1 MKNINFWYLRLDI
14 MWMRDDDDKDK
25 EVETI
30 NIDKPY
36 VYSMHGQYG
45 DEVIKA
51 VEKHFGTLDL
61 PAIKKT
67 HSSAEFQRKL
77 REIKKDLN
85 FKNVEGKE
93 KCIFVIIYWV
103 YVMNVLDIVFVKK
116 GDGYFYICEIISEA
130 ETHKHRD
137 GLCCKR
143 YIKLLAKL
151 SKKDFMEQLGS
162 VFKGRGRRTLERI
175 KSDKHR
181 VEINNFLIK
190 NKF

>member
-1 MKNINFWYLRLDI
+1 MCIT
-14 MWMRDDDDKDK
+14 DDDDN

-36 VYSMHGQYG
+36 IYSMHGQYG

-85 FKNVEGKE
+85 LE
-93 KCIFVIIYWV
+93 KDTTYCISVIIYWV
-103 YVMNVLDIVFVKK
+103 YVMNVFDIVFVKK
-116 GDGYFYICEIISEA
+116 DDGYFYMCEIISEA
-130 ETHKHRD
+130 ETHKHRY

-143 YIKLLAKL
+143 YIKLLAKF
-151 SKKDFMEQLGS
+151 SKKDFMEQLRG
-162 VFKGRGRRTLERI
+162 VFGGRGRRTLERI